1 MGLTP
6 SQVEQYHEQG
16 YLKLENVLDPETDL
30 DPVIRAYEG
39 VVDERARKLY
49 AAGKISSLYE
59 GEDFGHRLAKIAAE
73 APEAAQDLDI
83 YKVRH
88 PDMFAFLCNPKIH
101 DLIESLVGPDILCHP
116 CQHLRA
122 TAPTSLASIT
132 KVTPWHQDASVLWP
146 EADDHLIVTTWIPL
160 RDVAIDEG
168 CLEVMPGSHKYGLVR
183 ALVTGGAHSV
193 GDDKLPPGEPQP
205 LPLKAGGMILF
216 HNYTL
221 HHARPN
227 TSDKIRWSM
236 DLRWHD
242 AAKPTGR
249 PYLPAFIVRSKTR
262 PETEQHDYEQWK
274 RRWEYAQSVVKGVPA
289 SRWAALDRGLIDPH
303 ADYLPQPDEELVRV
317 S

>member
-1 MGLTP
+1 M
-6 SQVEQYHEQG
+6 
-16 YLKLENVLDPETDL
+16 LDPETDL
-30 DPVIRAYEG
+30 GPVIRAYEG

-83 YKVRH
+83 YMVRH

-168 CLEVMPGSHKYGLVR
+168 CLEVIPGSHKYGLVR

-205 LPLKAGGMILF
+205 LPLKAG
-216 HNYTL
+216 
-221 HHARPN
+221 
-227 TSDKIRWSM
+227 D
-236 DLRWHD
+236 
-242 AAKPTGR
+242 
-249 PYLPAFIVRSKTR
+249 
-262 PETEQHDYEQWK
+262 
-274 RRWEYAQSVVKGVPA
+274 
-289 SRWAALDRGLIDPH
+289 DP
-303 ADYLPQPDEELVRV
+303 LPQLHAAPRPPEYVRQDTLEHGPALARRGEADRPAV
-317 S
+317 LAGIHCAEQDATGDGAA